1 MRRLISIQQKLKAPK
16 NQRNNF
22 GGYMYRSAEDI
33 LEAVKPLLA
42 EEKVVLIISDDIV
55 NLGDRFYVRA
65 IATLYDEEG
74 KEIAHSSAL
83 AREADDKKGQ
93 DASQITGAAS
103 SYARKYALNG
113 LLCIDDT
120 KDADATNDHGKNDKP
135 EAPKKTPAPE
145 PKEQAKQDKSKN
157 DEIVQKKVKECK
169 DTIAKREKF
178 VEDDA
183 EYGSITRFANK
194 IYSLGYEKDANEIM
208 SLLEAKTEKD
218 SIPDFN

>member
-33 LEAVKPLLA
+33 LESVKPLLA

-65 IATLYDEEG
+65 TATLYDEEG

-120 KDADATNDHGKNDKP
+120 KDADATNEHGKTEKP
-135 EAPKKTPAPE
+135 QKYE
-145 PKEQAKQDKSKN
+145 PVLCSTKEQPKQDKSKN
-157 DEIVQKKVKECK
+157 DEIVQKKVKECR
-169 DTIAKREKF
+169 DTIAKRERF
-178 VEDDA
+178 VEGDS
-183 EYGSITRFANK
+183 EYEAIARFANK
-194 IYSLGYEKDANEIM
+194 IHGLGYEKDANEIIA
-208 SLLEAKTEKD
+208 LLEEKTEKD
-218 SIPDFN
+218 SIPDFK